1 MAAVN
6 LTHPELAELSNPVL
20 PAASE
25 DALKSMRNELCA
37 VSGSFSLQSHQKFL
51 RRVFSPDSPCR
62 SLLMVHGT
70 GVGKSCSAIQIA
82 EEYILRPEYQEK
94 KVLVVS
100 NPAVQAN
107 FYTEIFDMNRIKI
120 DEKSGIF
127 TSSQCTGRRYL
138 DTLLRAESEPSHWKD
153 PIVRERLG
161 KMADKLIDEFY
172 EFSGYITFG
181 ELLNKNAD
189 DDDWISRTFDN
200 RLLLIDEAHNV
211 RRGVGAIGQKGKTIS
226 TGLEVLVKKAKGLV
240 LVMMTATPMFDTF
253 EEIVYYMNLFGWNDK
268 TLDPNTEILVS
279 DIFEPDGTV
288 KVAAEERFR
297 TWVQTYVSYVKG
309 ENPFTFPFRLP
320 APVLAPDDRTLDFL
334 GRNIADTD
342 RLKFLKLV
350 SSVPQGE
357 QLKILNGSRLDD
369 AAQEETSRQALI
381 SPTLSVLPG
390 NKAFSELFS
399 RVGEQYAYIGDPFLT
414 PEKLPGVSAKF
425 ASVIEC
431 ISRSKGIVMVYSN
444 FVERGARLFAMALEE
459 HGYKPAK
466 GGDFLLAGERPKGPS
481 NGSYMILSSEVSAAD
496 TSALLTFVRSP
507 DNANGERVRVIIT
520 TPRVSEGVNF
530 KYVRQIHILDPWW
543 NMSRIEQV
551 IGRALRTCSHSL
563 LDFSEQN
570 CSVYLHVVRTPDL
583 RECFDEYT
591 YRTKVEAKAV
601 KIARVRALLA
611 ESAMDC
617 PLQSGLNSLPEA
629 WKMLDIH
636 QVRSENNEEVAY
648 KLSGMLAPTFAPEL
662 AILQCRVHP
671 SVSDPDHTR
680 PLSTYLD
687 TRDELLNVLAKMF
700 ADKPIWTREELF
712 MKLKYPKDVILYTI
726 QNAIRNAF
734 KFKDAFGRSS
744 VIESRGDVYA
754 LGKGTLV
761 ERTSE
766 PPSRRDLKI
775 PFAEQREAPVEK
787 VPDIEEV
794 RAAYK
799 GFPPSASQ
807 FSPAVLN
814 GYIFDHVFTPQE
826 QLAYLLSDN
835 DLQFKDRY
843 RVPETGI
850 LVLGYGKYHPPEVP
864 IDEDGKKVLA
874 WTEALKKKYSENKTL
889 FASIRDGL
897 FSLSKFEILE
907 EVPTRKAATRRDVP
921 VVCGTGD
928 NKKPDILALAKYIDK
943 RGVGIPPDV
952 AKKNKSEWCQ
962 FTELLVR
969 EQQESADPKIGW
981 YTPAE
986 MNVVAPGKK

>member
-25 DALKSMRNELCA
+25 DALKSMRTELCST
-37 VSGSFSLQSHQKFL
+37 SGSFSLQSHQKFL
-51 RRVFSPDSPCR
+51 RRVFSPDSPSR

-82 EEYILRPEYQEK
+82 EEYILRPEYQDK
-94 KVLVVS
+94 KVLVIS

-107 FYTEIFDMNRIKI
+107 FYTEIFDMSRVKL

-138 DTLLRAESEPSHWKD
+138 DTLLRIESEPSHWKD
-153 PIVRERLG
+153 QATRDRLA
-161 KMADKLIDEFY
+161 KVAEKLIDEFY

-181 ELLNKNAD
+181 ELLNKNAE

-200 RLLLIDEAHNV
+200 RLVLIDEAHNV
-211 RRGVGAIGQKGKTIS
+211 RRGVGAVGQKGKTIS

-268 TLDPNTEILVS
+268 TLDPNTEIVVS
-279 DIFEPDGTV
+279 DIFEPDGTL

-320 APVLAPDDRTLDFL
+320 APILAPDDRTRDFM
-334 GRNIADTD
+334 GRNIADAD
-342 RLKFLKLV
+342 RFKFLKLV
-350 SSVPQGE
+350 SSVPAGG
-357 QLKILNGSRLDD
+357 QLKVLTGSRLAD
-369 AAQEETSRQALI
+369 AAQEEGARQALI
-381 SPTLSVLPG
+381 SPTLSVLPE
-390 NKAFSELFS
+390 NKSFSECFS

-414 PEKLPGVSAKF
+414 PEKLPEVSAKF
-425 ASVIEC
+425 AAVIEC

-459 HGYKPAK
+459 HGYKPARD
-466 GGDFLLAGERPKGPS
+466 GPFLLAGERPKGPS
-481 NGSYMILSSEVSAAD
+481 KGSYMILSSEVS
-496 TSALLTFVRSP
+496 TPETNALLAFVRGS
-507 DNANGERVRVIIT
+507 DNANGEKVRVIIT

-530 KYVRQIHILDPWW
+530 KYVRQIHVLDPWW

-551 IGRALRTCSHSL
+551 VGRAMRTCSHSL

-570 CSVYLHVVRTPDL
+570 CTVYLHIVRTPDM

-591 YRTKVEAKAV
+591 YRTKVEAKAA
-601 KIARVRALLA
+601 KIARVRAILA

-671 SVSDPDHTR
+671 SEADPEHVR

-687 TRDELLNVLAKMF
+687 TRDELLNILAKMF
-700 ADKPIWTREELF
+700 IDKPIWTREELF
-712 MKLKYPKDVILYTI
+712 RKLKYPKDVILYTI

-744 VIESRGDVYA
+744 VIESRGDMYA
-754 LGKGTLV
+754 LGRGTLV

-766 PPSRRDLKI
+766 VPVRKDLKI
-775 PFAEQREAPVEK
+775 PFVEEKAEPAGN
-787 VPDIEEV
+787 VPDIDAV
-794 RAAYK
+794 RGAYK
-799 GFPPSASQ
+799 DFPPSASQ

-826 QLAYLLSDN
+826 QLAYLLSDK

-843 RVPETGI
+843 KVPETGI

-864 IDEDGKKVLA
+864 IGDDGEKVLK
-874 WTEALKKKYSENKTL
+874 WTAELKKRYASGKTL
-889 FASIRDGL
+889 FASIRNEK
-897 FSLSKFEILE
+897 FSLSKFDIADG
-907 EVPTRKAATRRDVP
+907 VPTRKAATLRNVP
-921 VVCGTGD
+921 VACGTGD
-928 NKKPDILALAKYIDK
+928 NKKPDVLALAKFIDK

-952 AKKNKSEWCQ
+952 AKKNSSAWCQ

-986 MNVVAPGKK
+986 LDVIVGS

>member
-25 DALKSMRNELCA
+25 DALKSMRTDLCS

-82 EEYILRPEYQEK
+82 EEYILRPEYQDK

-107 FYTEIFDMNRIKI
+107 FYTEIFDMSRVKI
-120 DEKSGIF
+120 DEKSGLF

-153 PIVRERLG
+153 PAVRDRLG

-172 EFSGYITFG
+172 DFSGYITFG

-189 DDDWISRTFDN
+189 NDEWISRTFDN

-211 RRGVGAIGQKGKTIS
+211 RRGVGAVGQKGKTIS

-279 DIFEPDGTV
+279 DIFESDGTV
-288 KVAAEERFR
+288 KVASEARFR

-320 APVLAPDDRTLDFL
+320 APILAPDDRTLDFL
-334 GRNIADTD
+334 GRNLSDAD

-369 AAQEETSRQALI
+369 AAQEEASRQALI

-399 RVGEQYAYIGDPFLT
+399 KVGEQYAYIGEPFLT
-414 PEKLPGVSAKF
+414 PEKLPGISAKF
-425 ASVIEC
+425 VSVIEC

-459 HGYKPAK
+459 HGYKPARD
-466 GGDFLLAGERPKGPS
+466 GEFLLAGERPKGPS
-481 NGSYMILSSEVSAAD
+481 KGAYMILSSEVSSTD
-496 TSALLTFVRSP
+496 TEALLTLVRGP
-507 DNANGERVRVIIT
+507 DNANGEKVRVIIT

-570 CSVYLHVVRTPDL
+570 CTVYLHTVRTPDR

-591 YRTKVEAKAV
+591 YRTKVEAKAI

-617 PLQSGLNSLPEA
+617 PLQAGLNSLPEP

-636 QVRSENNEEVAY
+636 QVRSENGEEVAY

-662 AILQCRVHP
+662 AILQCRVQP
-671 SVSDPDHTR
+671 SVADPEHVR

-687 TRDELLNVLAKMF
+687 TRDELLNILAKMF

-712 MKLKYPKDVILYTI
+712 TKLKYPKDVIVYTI

-734 KFKDAFGRSS
+734 RFKDAFGRSS
-744 VIESRGDVYA
+744 VLESRGDVYA

-761 ERTSE
+761 ERTTE
-766 PPSRRDLKI
+766 PPTRKDLKI
-775 PFAEQREAPVEK
+775 PFIEQQESPLET
-787 VPDIEEV
+787 VPDIDAI
-794 RAAYK
+794 RTAYK
-799 GFPPSASQ
+799 DFPPSASQ

-826 QLAYLLSDN
+826 QLAYLLSDK

-850 LVLGYGKYHPPEVP
+850 LVLGFGKYHPPEIP
-864 IDEDGKKVLA
+864 IGEDGEKVLKWVA
-874 WTEALKKKYSENKTL
+874 GRKKQYAESKAL
-889 FASIRDGL
+889 FASVRGGK
-897 FSLSKFEILE
+897 FSISKFELTDKE
-907 EVPTRKAATRRDVP
+907 PVRKAATRRDVP
-921 VVCGTGD
+921 VACGTGD
-928 NKKPDILALAKYIDK
+928 NKKPDVLALAAFIDK

-952 AKKNKSEWCQ
+952 AKKNSSAWCQ

-969 EQQESADPKIGW
+969 EQQENADPKIGW

-986 MNVVAPGKK
+986 MDVIAHS